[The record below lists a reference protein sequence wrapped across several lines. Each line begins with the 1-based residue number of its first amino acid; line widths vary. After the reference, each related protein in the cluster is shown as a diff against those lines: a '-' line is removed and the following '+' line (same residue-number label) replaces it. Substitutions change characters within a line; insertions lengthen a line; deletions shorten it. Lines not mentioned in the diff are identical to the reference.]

1 MKKEKFSVLL
11 RGENLAFS
19 SAHFL
24 IYDGNTREN
33 IHGHNFKVTVQV
45 SSYELENS
53 MVIDFL
59 ILEKIVI
66 NVINEL
72 KDKLIIAQNNENFK
86 IEKICSCSSRKQAN
100 EEEINRI
107 RLARNNGSAL
117 YNVTIGGE
125 GFVGCKH
132 RKETCKKIALS
143 LNARSNEEKDIWRK
157 QISKALKGK
166 MSALLTGR
174 TLSVE
179 HRINIGKG
187 IKESRRNNS
196 AQLM

>member
-11 RGENLAFS
+11 RGENLVFS

-45 SSYELENS
+45 SSCELENS

-72 KDKLIIAQNNENFK
+72 KDKLIIAQNNKNLKIDKNDKQINLNFHDECISLPIRDCVLLPIINSSTELIAGYIGK
-86 IEKICSCSSRKQAN
+86 EVKKQLLIKNISMKICL
-100 EEEINRI
+100 EE
-107 RLARNNGSAL
+107 A
-117 YNVTIGGE
+117 IGCVGIYELKEGE
-125 GFVGCKH
+125 
-132 RKETCKKIALS
+132 
-143 LNARSNEEKDIWRK
+143 
-157 QISKALKGK
+157 
-166 MSALLTGR
+166 
-174 TLSVE
+174 
-179 HRINIGKG
+179 
-187 IKESRRNNS
+187 
-196 AQLM
+196 